1 MAYDME
7 INVVPTQLHHQSKT
21 KILNASLQVIRAKG
35 YSATTVDDICHA
47 AGMTKGSF
55 FHHFKSKDDLALSA
69 VAYWDAMTAS
79 FFASAPYHNATDP
92 LARLLGYVEFRETIL
107 KGELPDYTCL
117 MGTLVQ
123 ETYDTHPAIR
133 EACDRCLTSHV
144 AELTRDVKAARDLYA
159 PDAPWTAES
168 VGYFIQSLLQGS
180 FIFAKAKQGPEI
192 IRENLQHLRRYLIDL
207 FKQPESRI
215 EAKI

>member
-1 MAYDME
+1 M
-7 INVVPTQLHHQSKT
+7 PTQLQHESKT
-21 KILNASLQVIRAKG
+21 KFLNAALQVIRAKG

-55 FHHFKSKDDLALSA
+55 FHHFKSKDDLALGA
-69 VAYWDAMTAS
+69 VAHWDAGTTD

-92 LARLLGYVEFRETIL
+92 LARLLGYVDFRETIL

-117 MGTLVQ
+117 VGTLVQ

-144 AELTRDVKAARDLYA
+144 AELTRDVEAAKKLYA
-159 PDAPWTAES
+159 PSASWTAES
-168 VGYFIQSLLQGS
+168 IGYFIQTVLQGS
-180 FIFAKAKQGPEI
+180 FIFAKAKQSPEI
-192 IRENLQHLRRYLIDL
+192 IRENLQHLRKFLIDL
-207 FKQPESRI
+207 FNQSKSEN
-215 EAKI
+215 

>member
-1 MAYDME
+1 M
-7 INVVPTQLHHQSKT
+7 PTQLQHESKT
-21 KILNASLQVIRAKG
+21 KFLNASLQVIRAKG
-35 YSATTVDDICHA
+35 YSAATVEDICHT

-69 VAYWDAMTAS
+69 VAYWDGMTTG

-117 MGTLVQ
+117 VGTLVQ

-133 EACDRCLTSHV
+133 EACDRCLSSHV
-144 AELTRDVKAARDLYA
+144 AELTSDVEAAKKLYA
-159 PDAPWTAES
+159 PNASWSAES
-168 VGYFIQSLLQGS
+168 VGYFIQTVLQGS
-180 FIFAKAKQGPEI
+180 FIFAKAKQSPEI
-192 IRENLQHLRRYLIDL
+192 IRENLEHLRQFLIVL
-207 FKQPESRI
+207 FNQSQSQT

>member
-1 MAYDME
+1 ME
-7 INVVPTQLHHQSKT
+7 TAQMPTQTQHESKT
-21 KILNASLQVIRAKG
+21 KILNAALQVIRAKG

-55 FHHFKSKDDLALSA
+55 FHHFKSKDDLALGA
-69 VAYWDAMTAS
+69 VAYWDAMTTA

-92 LARLLGYVEFRETIL
+92 LARLLGYIEFREAIL

-133 EACDRCLTSHV
+133 EACDRCMSSHI
-144 AELTRDVKAARDLYA
+144 AEITRDVEAAKKLYA
-159 PDAPWTAES
+159 PNAPWTAES
-168 VGYFIQSLLQGS
+168 IGYFIQTVLQGS
-180 FIFAKAKQGPEI
+180 FIFAKAKQSPAI
-192 IRENLQHLRRYLIDL
+192 IRENLEHLRRFLNDL
-207 FKQPESRI
+207 FSQPKALFNQPGSQN
-215 EAKI
+215 